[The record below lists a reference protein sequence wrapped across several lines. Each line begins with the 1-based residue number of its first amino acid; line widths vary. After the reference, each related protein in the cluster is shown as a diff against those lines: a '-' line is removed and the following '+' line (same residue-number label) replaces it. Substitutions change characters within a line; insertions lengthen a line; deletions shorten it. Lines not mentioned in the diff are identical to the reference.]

1 MIALNAAV
9 LAGKHRYIPLANEAG
24 TLNPLKLD
32 TTPAAASKAVA
43 QHQCQPGIFD
53 FWRIFRKRQG
63 RVCKTGRREPPSDS
77 TLRNSRRDSVEL
89 HVYLHRTAMKAP
101 SGVSQEAHRPDPRSR
116 DEFYGGFGLADLVP
130 SWVHGTTVG
139 YVTGGPYG
147 KAMVKTGRC
156 NATHTVHYRLA
167 GTGGDE
173 NMQTALH
180 VWQALQQTLNTLPL
194 GVVAE
199 VLLTW

>member
-1 MIALNAAV
+1 MGWICLGV
-9 LAGKHRYIPLANEAG
+9 LRIFNFFSCDRAMTKAG
-24 TLNPLKLD
+24 TLSL
-32 TTPAAASKAVA
+32 
-43 QHQCQPGIFD
+43 
-53 FWRIFRKRQG
+53 
-63 RVCKTGRREPPSDS
+63 RVDGSQVRHA
-77 TLRNSRRDSVEL
+77 RRDSVEL

-101 SGVSQEAHRPDPRSR
+101 SGVSQEAHSPDPRSR
-116 DEFYGGFGLADLVP
+116 DGAYGGFGLADLVP